1 MGLVFEAEE
10 ARAQEGQRSVQA
22 SASGAHEEP
31 MPRDVPEQPTLSPTP
46 GRLLQHLDSERATT
60 PPTATPAGL
69 PLRCPQAGGVS
80 ATLRVGTRN
89 RSWGG
94 HRKALTVGPGVSSV
108 LRGSL
113 LRRETAQ

>member
-46 GRLLQHLDSERATT
+46 GRLLHIWTVRG
-60 PPTATPAGL
+60 PL
-69 PLRCPQAGGVS
+69 PHPRPHPLAFLSGAHR
-80 ATLRVGTRN
+80 RV
-89 RSWGG
+89 
-94 HRKALTVGPGVSSV
+94 V
-108 LRGSL
+108 
-113 LRRETAQ
+113 